1 MSQFKLKIPQPK
13 LMVFAGLIVTVW
25 VLLGW
30 FYYLASSPVNEDTRN
45 IVVKIEPGMTLKQVS
60 VLLKNKN
67 LIQNSAV
74 FRAIAFL
81 QKKQNQIMVGEYE
94 ISSSMVPMDILRR
107 VTSGKT
113 VLHPIT
119 IPEGY
124 RITEI
129 ADLLASNGLVD
140 KEEFIRLT
148 QDEEV
153 IKFWDIPGDSLEGY
167 LFPETY
173 HFGKNTGTR
182 KIIDTMMKTFQDQV
196 SPLNLD
202 KRAKELN
209 FTPHKV
215 ITLASI
221 IEKETG
227 KAEERPL
234 ISSVFHNRLKKNM
247 RLQTDPTVIYAIKN
261 FDGNIRKKDLSLDS
275 PYNTYKY
282 KGLPPGPIASPGL
295 KAILAVLE
303 PDNSDYLYFVSRQD
317 GSHQFSTTL
326 DAHNNAVR
334 KYQLKKVR
342 RNR

>member
-1 MSQFKLKIPQPK
+1 MSQFKLKVPQPN
-13 LMVFAGLIVTVW
+13 LMLIVGLIVTVW
-25 VLLGW
+25 ILLGW
-30 FYYLASSPVNEDTRN
+30 FYFMASTPVNEDTRTR
-45 IVVKIEPGMTLKQVS
+45 IIKIKPGMTLKQVS
-60 VLLKNKN
+60 VLLKNEN
-67 LIQNSAV
+67 LIKNSAV
-74 FRAIAFL
+74 FKVIAFL
-81 QKKQNQIMVGEYE
+81 QNKQNQIMVGEYE
-94 ISSSMVPMDILRR
+94 ISSSMVPLDILRR

-113 VLHPIT
+113 VLHPVT

-129 ADLLASNGLVD
+129 AGILESNGLVE

-148 QDEEV
+148 QDKEV
-153 IKFWDIPGDSLEGY
+153 LKFWDIPGKSLEGY

-173 HFGKNTGTR
+173 HFSKFTDAR

-202 KRAKELN
+202 KRAEAMK

-234 ISSVFHNRLKKNM
+234 IASVFHNRLKKNM
-247 RLQTDPTVIYAIKN
+247 LLQTDPTVIYAIKN
-261 FDGNIRKKDLSLDS
+261 FDGNIRKKDLSIDS

-282 KGLPPGPIASPGL
+282 RGLPPGPIASPGL
-295 KAILAVLE
+295 KAIIAVLE
-303 PDNSDYLYFVSRQD
+303 PDDSDYLYFVSRQD
-317 GSHQFSTTL
+317 GSHQFSATL
-326 DAHNNAVR
+326 EAHNNAVR
-334 KYQLKKVR
+334 KYQLRKVR
-342 RNR
+342 RSR

>member
-1 MSQFKLKIPQPK
+1 ML
-13 LMVFAGLIVTVW
+13 FASLIVTVW
-25 VLLGW
+25 VLLAW
-30 FYYLASSPVNEDTRN
+30 FYYQASSPVNEDTQTVL
-45 IVVKIEPGMTLKQVS
+45 IKIEPGMTLKQVS
-60 VLLKNKN
+60 VLLKKEN
-67 LIQNSAV
+67 LIKNSAV
-74 FRAIAFL
+74 FRVIAVL

-94 ISSSMVPMDILRR
+94 ISSSMIPLDILQR

-129 ADLLASNGLVD
+129 ADLLARNGLVD

-153 IKFWDIPGDSLEGY
+153 IKFWNIPGDSLEGY

-173 HFGKNTGTR
+173 HFSKYTDTR
-182 KIIDTMMKTFQDQV
+182 KIIDTMVKTFQDKI
-196 SPLNLD
+196 SPLNLE
-202 KRAKELN
+202 KVSKNIKL
-209 FTPHKV
+209 TPHEV

-227 KAEERPL
+227 KQEERPL
-234 ISSVFHNRLKKNM
+234 ISSVFHNRLKKKM

-282 KGLPPGPIASPGL
+282 RGLPPGPIASPGL

-317 GSHQFSTTL
+317 GSHQFSATL
-326 DAHNNAVR
+326 DAHENAVR

>member
-1 MSQFKLKIPQPK
+1 MAQFKLKVPQPG

-25 VLLGW
+25 VLLAW
-30 FYYLASSPVNEDTRN
+30 FYYLASSPVDEDARM
-45 IVVKIEPGMTLKQVS
+45 VVIKVKPGMTLKQVS
-60 VLLKNKN
+60 VLLKKEN
-67 LIQNSAV
+67 LIKNSAV

-81 QKKQNQIMVGEYE
+81 QNKQNQIMVGEYE
-94 ISSSMVPMDILRR
+94 ISSAMIPLDILGR

-113 VLHPIT
+113 VLHPVT

-129 ADLLASNGLVD
+129 ADLLVSNGLVD

-148 QDEEV
+148 RDEEV
-153 IKFWDIPGDSLEGY
+153 LKFWDIPGESLEGY

-173 HFGKNTGTR
+173 HFSKFTDAR

-196 SPLNLD
+196 KALNLAE
-202 KRAKELN
+202 RAEAMK

-234 ISSVFHNRLKKNM
+234 IASVFHNRLKKNM
-247 RLQTDPTVIYAIKN
+247 LLQTDPTVIYAIKN

-275 PYNTYKY
+275 PYNTYKH

-295 KAILAVLE
+295 KAIIAVLE
-303 PDNSDYLYFVSRQD
+303 PDDSDYLYFVSRQD

-326 DAHNNAVR
+326 KAHNNAVR
-334 KYQLKKVR
+334 KYQLRKVR

>member
-129 ADLLASNGLVD
+129 ANLLANNGLVD

>member
-140 KEEFIRLT
+140 KDEFIRLT